1 MFKKQI
7 FFVWL
12 SSKNDKAGNKLPAFD
27 VSTNSWKII
36 QKIYDE
42 VWQDWVHATNLVPFT
57 PLKDGKIRY
66 PTKQEK
72 IQGLEKLLEEMDFH
86 QPKIVFL
93 FWKEVSDFVF
103 QKLQWE
109 EISEWKVFKN
119 WILFIATQHPS
130 YIFVYKRKNIE
141 EYVQKIVEK
150 IYALKKTLDVL

>member
-1 MFKKQI
+1 MNQI

-12 SSKNDKAGNKLPAFD
+12 SSKNDKAGNQLPAFD

-36 QKIYDE
+36 QNIFDTVGKEWIFT
-42 VWQDWVHATNLVPFT
+42 TNLVSFT

-72 IQGLEKLLEEMDFH
+72 HQWFQELLEGIKN
-86 QPKIVFL
+86 QKPKIVFL

-103 QKLQWE
+103 QQIGWQK
-109 EISEWKVFKN
+109 ISDTEVLKD
-119 WILFIATQHPS
+119 WIFFVAEQHPS

-141 EYVQKIVEK
+141 EYVQWIVNK
-150 IYALKKTLDVL
+150 IYELKKTLDR